1 MFTASVIEPSTLKK
15 RALIIIS
22 NVHADL
28 AHSYCRTNGFV
39 LRQRLRARVLYASS
53 HRCLSPKKKN
63 QDVRRSVAATALT
76 CRKAVKNKTEQED
89 AARYIVVILLC
100 YYANTYL

>member
-1 MFTASVIEPSTLKK
+1 MFTASVIEPSTLNN

-53 HRCLSPKKKN
+53 HRCPAQKKIKKL
-63 QDVRRSVAATALT
+63 RRPTWCS
-76 CRKAVKNKTEQED
+76 NSSNMQ
-89 AARYIVVILLC
+89 
-100 YYANTYL
+100 